1 MWQKVRWGNDLED
14 KEENILKGIL
24 LEIVSCVT
32 LQGELKKADTVM

>member
-1 MWQKVRWGNDLED
+1 MWQKVGWGNDLED

-24 LEIVSCVT
+24 LEIVSFVT